1 LFKNIK
7 NILINLKRIIIL
19 LKFIKFET
27 YIPILNY
34 NKNIFIIKYF
44 LNFVLYYNINL
55 NIVIYENK
63 FQFLYN
69 LLKVISFIYFYFKMK
84 TKI

>member
-1 LFKNIK
+1 MFKNIK